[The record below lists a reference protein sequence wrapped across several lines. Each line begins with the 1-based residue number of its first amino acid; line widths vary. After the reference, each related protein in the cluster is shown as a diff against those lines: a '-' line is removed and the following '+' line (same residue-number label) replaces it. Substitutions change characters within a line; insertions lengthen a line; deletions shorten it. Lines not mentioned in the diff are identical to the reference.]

1 MRCRGALH
9 ALVNNAAV
17 SPKDTEGGRLSV
29 NATSLEAWQR
39 VFQVN
44 FFAPLLL
51 AQGLQP
57 ELLRAVADG
66 GGAIVNVSAV
76 FST

>member
-1 MRCRGALH
+1 LH

-17 SPKDTEGGRLSV
+17 SPKDKEGGRLGV
-29 NATSLEAWQR
+29 NATSLAAWQR